1 MVMYLRFVVPHIDE
15 DSERMV
21 GVFHALWDLRVRG
34 LLYPYEEEQH
44 DALRHWFSW
53 WLKRPTRFTVAK
65 PPYWRKKNKAICW
78 FRDSAETHIWQ
89 VWGMVAI
96 LQDHGVSVKMLKAKR
111 VGYVVYE
118 DDTRSQQCRLLRRG
132 ADAVVETK
140 QRAERRS
147 STLRP
152 LPLLLV
158 ARIAANDAAAI
169 GSDIHAS
176 KGARIS
182 G

>member
-1 MVMYLRFVVPHIDE
+1 MQSGLFDGSRRSHFFQGVDSPPRVRLTSRRPSALEFHGMVMYLRFVVPHIDE

-34 LLYPYEEEQH
+34 LLYPYEEKQH

-53 WLKRPTRFTVAK
+53 WLRRPTRSTVAK

-89 VWGMVAI
+89 IWGIVAI
-96 LQDHGVSVKMLKAKR
+96 LQDHGVPVQMLKAKR

-118 DDTRSQQCRLLRRG
+118 DEYQVAAVPFAETRC
-132 ADAVVETK
+132 
-140 QRAERRS
+140 
-147 STLRP
+147 
-152 LPLLLV
+152 
-158 ARIAANDAAAI
+158 
-169 GSDIHAS
+169 
-176 KGARIS
+176 
-182 G
+182 

>member
-1 MVMYLRFVVPHIDE
+1 MQSGLFDGSRRSHFFQGVDSPPRVRLTSRRPSALEFHDMVMYLRFVVPHIDE

-21 GVFHALWDLRVRG
+21 GVFHAVWDLRVRG

-53 WLKRPTRFTVAK
+53 WLRRPTRFTVAK

-89 VWGMVAI
+89 IWGMVAI
-96 LQDHGVSVKMLKAKR
+96 LQDHGVPVHMLKAKR

-118 DDTRSQQCRLLRRG
+118 DEYQVAAVPFAETRC
-132 ADAVVETK
+132 
-140 QRAERRS
+140 
-147 STLRP
+147 
-152 LPLLLV
+152 
-158 ARIAANDAAAI
+158 
-169 GSDIHAS
+169 
-176 KGARIS
+176 
-182 G
+182 